1 VIDAGPVGLT
11 EVQFR
16 ETDGKVGQELF
27 IFGDDFTLLAQ
38 PAVPVPAL
46 DVPGVMGLVL
56 VLASAGVWY
65 LRRSYASA

>member
-1 VIDAGPVGLT
+1 MIDAGPVGLT

-16 ETDGKVGQELF
+16 ETDGKVGQQLL

-56 VLASAGVWY
+56 LLAIAGGWY
-65 LRRSYASA
+65 LRRSDASA